1 MRDDLP
7 LSPSLRKSNTAFIE
21 SLLRRFRLIP
31 LAFFILLI
39 LAPVGHFPQTGSD
52 PTPDPTVD
60 RIHYGDVIDV
70 DIVGSFEYDW
80 RGSLTPEGFLD
91 GLDMV
96 GGQIFALCWTESEL
110 ADHVAKSYSRILRDP
125 RVVVRILDRS
135 KRPEALIT
143 GAVGSPQRL
152 SIRRAVRLNELIV
165 LSGGITDTA
174 SGEIQIFRPENASCD
189 ASDSR
194 VRIETAG
201 AQSNAVQTTT
211 IKISDLLGGLDNAN
225 PVVRSG
231 DIVTVLE
238 ALPIYVIGGVN
249 KPTQLSSRSEITVSR
264 AVAMAGGVARN
275 GVPEEV
281 TIFRRGEYGPERIT
295 ADLNKIES
303 KAAEDPVLKPYDI
316 VDVGRKGTE
325 KRLFAPYVEAGGRDG
340 ESRSRLPL
348 KVID

>member
-1 MRDDLP
+1 
-7 LSPSLRKSNTAFIE
+7 
-21 SLLRRFRLIP
+21 
-31 LAFFILLI
+31 
-39 LAPVGHFPQTGSD
+39 
-52 PTPDPTVD
+52 
-60 RIHYGDVIDV
+60 
-70 DIVGSFEYDW
+70 
-80 RGSLTPEGFLD
+80 
-91 GLDMV
+91 
-96 GGQIFALCWTESEL
+96 
-110 ADHVAKSYSRILRDP
+110 
-125 RVVVRILDRS
+125 
-135 KRPEALIT
+135 
-143 GAVGSPQRL
+143 
-152 SIRRAVRLNELIV
+152 
-165 LSGGITDTA
+165 
-174 SGEIQIFRPENASCD
+174 
-189 ASDSR
+189 

-249 KPTQLSSRSEITVSR
+249 KPTQLSSRSEMTVSR

-281 TIFRRGEYGPERIT
+281 TIFRRGEDGPERIT

-340 ESRSRLPL
+340 ESRSRLQL

>member
-1 MRDDLP
+1 MRHDRP
-7 LSPSLRKSNTAFIE
+7 LFRALRESNTE
-21 SLLRRFRLIP
+21 SLLMHFRPFP
-31 LAFFILLI
+31 LAFLVLVLLC
-39 LAPVGHFPQTGSD
+39 PVGHFAQTGSD
-52 PTPDPTVD
+52 PTPD

-91 GLDMV
+91 GLDMI
-96 GGQIFALCWTESEL
+96 GGQIFALCRTESEL
-110 ADHVAKSYSRILRDP
+110 AEQVARNYSRILRDP

-152 SIRRAVRLNELIV
+152 SIRRPVRLNELIV

-189 ASDSR
+189 APDSE
-194 VRIETAG
+194 VRIEKAG
-201 AQSNAVQTTT
+201 AKSNGAQITS
-211 IKISDLLGGLDNAN
+211 IKISDLLGGLDAAN

-231 DIVTVLE
+231 DIITVLE

-264 AVAMAGGVARN
+264 AVAMAGGVSRN

-281 TIFRRGEYGPERIT
+281 TIFRRGENGPERIT
-295 ADLNKIES
+295 ADLNRIES
-303 KAAEDPVLKPYDI
+303 KAAEDTVLKPYDI
-316 VDVGRKGTE
+316 VDVGRKGSE
-325 KRLFAPYVEAGGRDG
+325 KRLFAPYIETGRRDG